1 MANAVRCSS
10 TVRSP
15 APIVFT
21 ATWVA
26 PGQVYHDVQKLVGA
40 DTAVGSHAVAMLRAH
55 QAGAAAQLVTVG
67 APLGRDLLPSL
78 AGSYQIHGF
87 HGSLPQ

>member
-40 DTAVGSHAVAMLRAH
+40 DTAR
-55 QAGAAAQLVTVG
+55 GAAIPPSTAWLGHASSETEKRG
-67 APLGRDLLPSL
+67 GPLWLPNISRVRL
-78 AGSYQIHGF
+78 I
-87 HGSLPQ
+87 

>member
-1 MANAVRCSS
+1 VANAVRCSS

-40 DTAVGSHAVAMLRAH
+40 DTERGAAIPPSTALARARKLRNREAWRPAVAAEHQSRA
-55 QAGAAAQLVTVG
+55 T
-67 APLGRDLLPSL
+67 DLKS
-78 AGSYQIHGF
+78 HGVR
-87 HGSLPQ
+87 